1 MNSPIKFLRRVRI
14 HGGECGAVAR
24 ALHHKA
30 KVHSLPAVF
39 ENVSSTTFERKLMST
54 KTSFKRISLAVIV
67 ALGLGV
73 LATGPSAN
81 AAIDE
86 TFTLSASSATINVGE
101 TATVTVTNTYI
112 SETTIDSS
120 AVWIA
125 GGASNGSTVYARL
138 LTTGDTLNVATGT
151 APSERSQ
158 TSSNIASSARLLDST
173 NVVSAGALTKNQF
186 TVKFYAPTTAGTY
199 TYTFTSRSIDGVVI
213 KKAATYVLTVTA
225 EDTTAV
231 ATKSLMYIQDSPV
244 AIIGNPVLGDS
255 TLVKS
260 AGAIATPVAAGYIVF
275 QPRNA
280 SDTKTAVAGGAVT
293 GTLTVNISGPG
304 SLSKGLHS
312 AVTARVKSLSLSLGE
327 TATIWSDGTPGT
339 ATLTGYIGAT
349 TLTQAAK
356 TMTFFGPATTFAV
369 TVESATVTR
378 GDTANGV
385 ITFTAKDA
393 AGNAVESAALQ
404 TNGFTNFYAISSD
417 TNVINSNVV
426 RTVGNKHT
434 VCDYVSARSK
444 FVCNLGAVDSGTATI
459 TISDSPTATTVAS
472 AAVTLKVAGTG
483 NTGTITLPKSTYN
496 VGEKAIITVTSKDG
510 AGNNVANGPSTP
522 FTGLRWGSTAPT
534 FGAPTGSDATGGDAV
549 GTALASYLA
558 SSTASS
564 YRDGVETLVVY
575 MPSTVGTYT
584 LIGLTGTS
592 TAEATL
598 LTFTVSDPAAAAT
611 LAAAEAATD
620 AAAEAIDAANAAT
633 DAANLAAEAA
643 DAATV
648 AAEEARDA
656 ADAATAAVEE
666 LATAVATLMAA
677 LKAQVTTLANTVAK
691 IAKKVGVKK

>member
-1 MNSPIKFLRRVRI
+1 
-14 HGGECGAVAR
+14 
-24 ALHHKA
+24 
-30 KVHSLPAVF
+30 
-39 ENVSSTTFERKLMST
+39 
-54 KTSFKRISLAVIV
+54 
-67 ALGLGV
+67 
-73 LATGPSAN
+73 
-81 AAIDE
+81 
-86 TFTLSASSATINVGE
+86 VGD
-101 TATVTVTNTYI
+101 TATVTLTNTFI
-112 SETTIDSS
+112 SEATTESS
-120 AVWIA
+120 LVYIA
-125 GGASNGSTVYARL
+125 GSANAGGTVKFNFTL
-138 LTTGDTLNVATGT
+138 TGDTLNVK
-151 APSERSQ
+151 
-158 TSSNIASSARLLDST
+158 SNSNAAAHAEVSYSGAQVLSSAQLLDST
-173 NVVSAGALTKNQF
+173 TVTLAGALTKNVMA
-186 TVKFYAPTTAGTY
+186 VKFYQVTTAGTY
-199 TYTFTSRSIDGVVI
+199 TYTFSTRTAAGAI
-213 KKAATYVLTVTA
+213 KKTAVYTLTVTA

-260 AGAIATPVAAGYIVF
+260 AGAIATPVAAGYMVW

-293 GTLTVNISGPG
+293 GTLTLNISGPG

-312 AVTARVKSLSLSLGE
+312 AVTSRVKSISLSLGE

-349 TLTQAAK
+349 ALTQPAK
-356 TMTFFGPATTFAV
+356 TITFFGPATTFAV

-404 TNGFTNFYAISSD
+404 TNGYTNFYAISSD
-417 TNVINSNVV
+417 TNVINSTVV
-426 RTVGNKHT
+426 RTVGNKFT

-459 TISDSPTATTVAS
+459 TISDSPTASTVAS

-483 NTGTITLPKSTYN
+483 NTGTITLPKSAYN
-496 VGEKAIITVTSKDG
+496 VGERAIITVTSKDG

-522 FTGLRWGSTAPT
+522 FTGLRWGSAVPS
-534 FGAPTGSDATGGDAV
+534 FGAPTGSDAAGGDAV
-549 GTALASYLA
+549 TTVLATYLA

-564 YRDGVETLVVY
+564 YLNGVETLVVY

-584 LIGLTGTS
+584 LIGKTGTS
-592 TAEATL
+592 TDEQTL
-598 LTFTVSDPAAAAT
+598 LTFTVSDPNQAAT